1 MTQTASTARS
11 DGRHEAPLVV
21 IAIGGNSLIKDDRHR
36 TVLDQY
42 RAVGETTRHI
52 AHIVAEGYRV
62 VVTHGNG
69 PQVGFILLRSD
80 LARNV
85 LHQVPLASCV
95 ADTQG
100 AIGYQIVQT
109 LQNELLLQG
118 LQKDVAAVVTQVVV
132 DPDDPGFEQPD
143 KPIGPFMTEDE
154 ARVHTSEDGWAVG
167 EDAGRGW
174 RRMVPAP
181 VPLDIVELN
190 SIRTL
195 LDHDT
200 LVVAVG
206 GGGIPVVRGADGTFS
221 GRDAVIDKDAAS
233 CLLAC
238 ELGASVLI
246 ESTSVDKAALN
257 FNTPQQVDIDH
268 MNAAECRRYLEQGH
282 FAPGSMQPKIEAA
295 LNFLEHGGDRV
306 IITQPQHLE
315 KDLHAIRGTH
325 IVP

>member
-1 MTQTASTARS
+1 MSMPRPDNNQQ
-11 DGRHEAPLVV
+11 APLVV
-21 IAIGGNSLIKDDRHR
+21 IAIGGNSLIKDDQHR

-42 RAVGETTRHI
+42 KAVGETARHI
-52 AHIVAEGYRV
+52 IPIVREGYRV

-80 LARNV
+80 LARDV
-85 LHQVPLASCV
+85 LHQVPLANCV

-100 AIGYQIVQT
+100 AIGYQIAQT
-109 LQNELLLQG
+109 LQNELSLQG
-118 LQKDVAAVVTQVVV
+118 IDKEVAAVVTQVVV
-132 DPDDPGFEQPD
+132 DQDDPHFSCPD

-154 ARVHTSEDGWAVG
+154 AQQRASEDGWVVG

-174 RRMVPAP
+174 RRLVPAP
-181 VPLDIVELN
+181 EPLEIVELN

-195 LDHDT
+195 LDNGT

-206 GGGIPVVRGADGTFS
+206 GGGIPVVRLPDGTLM

-233 CLLAC
+233 CVLAN

-246 ESTSVDKAALN
+246 KSTSVDKVSLN
-257 FNTPQQVDIDH
+257 FNTPQQVDIDL
-268 MNAAECRRYLEQGH
+268 MNAAECRRYLDEGH
-282 FAPGSMQPKIEAA
+282 FAPGSMRPKIEAA
-295 LNFLEHGGDRV
+295 LAFLEQGGERV
-306 IITQPQHLE
+306 IITQPHHIEEALQG
-315 KDLHAIRGTH
+315 IYGTH